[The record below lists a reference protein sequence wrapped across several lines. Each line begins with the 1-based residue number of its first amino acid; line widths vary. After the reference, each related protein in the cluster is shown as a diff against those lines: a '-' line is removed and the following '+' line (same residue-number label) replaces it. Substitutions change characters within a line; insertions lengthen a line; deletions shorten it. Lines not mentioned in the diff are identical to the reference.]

1 MTAMQ
6 VLGWAIVH
14 SLWQEA
20 LAAAG
25 LAALLAIVPAQ
36 AARIRY
42 ALGVAA
48 LALMLALPVAT
59 GVELRRES
67 PRAAGL
73 QSAASGVVPALAGPL
88 ASGSGAEGT
97 PGVGRSA
104 ASAVAASPL
113 VTRVR
118 SALQPALPWVVVL
131 WLGGVL
137 VLSLRL
143 ASGWVT
149 ARRLATVGTRPAPQ
163 ARVAALARLA
173 ARLRVTRPVRVLESA
188 VVQVP
193 AVIGWLR
200 PVILLPASALTG
212 LTPLQLDALLA
223 HELAH
228 VRRHDYLV
236 NLLQTAI
243 ETLLFY
249 HPAVW
254 WVSRR
259 VREEREHCCDDLA
272 VAACGDAHFY
282 ATALL
287 GMERLRVD
295 APAFALAAGGG
306 SLMGRIRRLVAP
318 PEAEIFPRWIAGV
331 VVVVTLVLAIGG
343 GAGLGGA
350 TVVPR
355 PQAVLPASPDAARRG
370 SADPIVSVL
379 VQRLAGDEAEG
390 ARAEAAERLRRYPDR
405 AVVNALVRAARSD
418 PAAEVRREAV
428 EALGDNPF
436 PAASD
441 SLLTLART
449 VEDARTRREAV
460 EQLGQRGDPRGLET
474 LIAIARDDSDEGV
487 QREAMKALGD
497 LHDGRAFPLLAELAR
512 HHRASEGRRDAV
524 EALGEL
530 GGPDSTALLLEAI
543 ALQDADSRVQREA
556 VETLGHLRGPRALEP
571 LERLARTHPNEDVR
585 REAVLRYAKVADP
598 RTAVGLL
605 QERLA
610 NDRSPDVQWEALYR
624 LAQLPDRVGIPALIE
639 AARTHPDRDVQ
650 AEARRRVRESSKTR

>member
-1 MTAMQ
+1 
-6 VLGWAIVH
+6 V
-14 SLWQEA
+14 
-20 LAAAG
+20 
-25 LAALLAIVPAQ
+25 
-36 AARIRY
+36 
-42 ALGVAA
+42 
-48 LALMLALPVAT
+48 
-59 GVELRRES
+59 
-67 PRAAGL
+67 
-73 QSAASGVVPALAGPL
+73 
-88 ASGSGAEGT
+88 
-97 PGVGRSA
+97 A

-149 ARRLATVGTRPAPQ
+149 ARRLATVGTRPAPH

-228 VRRHDYLV
+228 VRRHDYVV

-287 GMERLRVD
+287 GMERLRVA

-318 PEAEIFPRWIAGV
+318 PEAEIFPRWLAGV
-331 VVVVTLVLAIGG
+331 VVAATLVLAIGG

-355 PQAVLPASPDAARRG
+355 PQAALPASPRSAPLG
-370 SADPIVSVL
+370 SADTIMSVL
-379 VQRLAGDEAEG
+379 VQRLTGDEAED
-390 ARAEAAERLRRYPDR
+390 ARAEAAERLRAYPDH
-405 AVVNALVRAARSD
+405 AAVNALVRAARGD
-418 PAAEVRREAV
+418 LADDVRREAV

-449 VEDARTRREAV
+449 AEDARTRREAV
-460 EQLGQRGDPRGLET
+460 EQLGQRGDPRALET
-474 LIAIARDDSDEGV
+474 LMGIARNDDHEGV
-487 QREAMKALGD
+487 QREAMSALGR
-497 LHDGRAFPLLAELAR
+497 LHDGRAFPLLVELAR
-512 HHRASEGRRDAV
+512 HHQSPDARRKAV

-530 GGPDSTALLLEAI
+530 GMPDTTAALLEQI
-543 ALQDADSRVQREA
+543 ALQDSDSRVQREA
-556 VETLGHLRGPRALEP
+556 VETLGHLGGPQAREP
-571 LERLARTHPNEDVR
+571 LARLARTHPNEDVR
-585 REAVLRYAKVADP
+585 REAVQRYAKVADP
-598 RTAVGLL
+598 ETAVGLL

-624 LAQLPDRVGIPALIE
+624 LSQLPDRVGIPALIE
-639 AARTHPDRDVQ
+639 AARTHPDRDVR
-650 AEARRRVRESSKTR
+650 AEARRRVRESAKTR